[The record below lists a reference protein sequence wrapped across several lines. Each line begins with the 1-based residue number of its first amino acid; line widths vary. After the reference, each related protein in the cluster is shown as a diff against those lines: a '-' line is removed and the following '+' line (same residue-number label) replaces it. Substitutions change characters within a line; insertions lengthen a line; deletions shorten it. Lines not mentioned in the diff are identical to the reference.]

1 MGPLEITLI
10 TILII
15 YIIAIPFLKKF
26 LIYQYISLVISSF
39 IIGYLFNEIV
49 YLKGLDQ
56 TGAILLILLI
66 GGLVF
71 NSVRFF
77 RRNLV
82 K

>member
-10 TILII
+10 TFLII
-15 YIIAIPFLKKF
+15 YVISIPFLKKY
-26 LIYQYISLVISSF
+26 LIYQYISLVISTF
-39 IIGYLFNEIV
+39 LMGYVFNNIV
-49 YLKGLDQ
+49 TIKGIDR

-66 GGLVF
+66 GGLIY
-71 NSVRFF
+71 NSVTFF